1 MSAWSDLGLRTRTA
15 LLIGL
20 VTLGLLWLPPLL
32 QCVALLV
39 WGALLLREAVRLVE
53 AAATAAL
60 YKLLFLFYVGLG
72 IATTLWQV
80 GLKQDTIS
88 GLALLVVSAWIVD
101 SAAYLG
107 GRLIGGPKLAPAIS
121 PNKTWSGLLSGVAA
135 LLAAAW
141 LVGFGPWSLVLV
153 LSIAPIMQAGDL
165 TQSVMKRRAGLSDS
179 GNILPGHG
187 GWLDRYDG
195 ALAAAPV
202 WVLLLEF
209 AI

>member
-32 QCVALLV
+32 QCIALLV

-72 IATTLWQV
+72 VAATLWLV

-88 GLALLVVSAWIVD
+88 GLVLLVVSAWIVD

-135 LLAAAW
+135 LLAVAW
-141 LVGFGPWSLVLV
+141 LVGFGPWSLVLA
-153 LSIAPIMQAGDL
+153 LGIAPIMQAGDL

>member
-72 IATTLWQV
+72 VAATLWLV

-107 GRLIGGPKLAPAIS
+107 GRLIGGPKLAPTIS

-141 LVGFGPWSLVLV
+141 LVGFDLWSLVLA
-153 LSIAPIMQAGDL
+153 LSIAPIMQASDL
-165 TQSVMKRRAGLSDS
+165 TQSGMKRRAGLSDS

>member
-20 VTLGLLWLPPLL
+20 VTLGLLWLPPPL

-72 IATTLWQV
+72 IAATLWLV
-80 GLKQDTIS
+80 GLKHDTIS

-107 GRLIGGPKLAPAIS
+107 GRLIGGPKLVPAIS

-141 LVGFGPWSLVLV
+141 LLGFGLWSLVLA

>member
-32 QCVALLV
+32 QRVALLV

-53 AAATAAL
+53 AAGTAAL

-72 IATTLWQV
+72 IAATLWLV
-80 GLKQDTIS
+80 GLKQDTIP

-141 LVGFGPWSLVLV
+141 LLGFGLWSLVLA

>member
-32 QCVALLV
+32 QRLALLV

-72 IATTLWQV
+72 IAATLWLV
-80 GLKQDTIS
+80 GLKHDTIS

-107 GRLIGGPKLAPAIS
+107 GRLIGGPKLARAIS

-141 LVGFGPWSLVLV
+141 LVGFGLWSLVLA

>member
-72 IATTLWQV
+72 IAATLWLV

-141 LVGFGPWSLVLV
+141 LVGFGPWSLVLA

>member
-20 VTLGLLWLPPLL
+20 VTLGLLWLPPPL

-72 IATTLWQV
+72 IAATLWLV
-80 GLKQDTIS
+80 GLKHDTIS

-107 GRLIGGPKLAPAIS
+107 GRLIGGPKLVPAIS

-141 LVGFGPWSLVLV
+141 LLGFGLWSLVLA

-202 WVLLLEF
+202 WVLLLEL

>member
-72 IATTLWQV
+72 IAATLWLV

-141 LVGFGPWSLVLV
+141 LVGFGLWSLVLA

>member
-72 IATTLWQV
+72 IAATLWLV
-80 GLKQDTIS
+80 GLKHDTIS

-141 LVGFGPWSLVLV
+141 LLGFGLWSLVLA